1 MADYSKKILIVDDD
15 LDILEALQMIFEAEG
30 YQTSITTESKKMF
43 ALIGSYTP
51 DVVVLD
57 MLLSGQDG
65 RLLCQAVKNNQ
76 ETQHVPIIMI
86 SAHPGAAQSTIAA
99 GADDFVAKPFD
110 IDDLLQKVAKHTEQ
124 ASIH

>member
-1 MADYSKKILIVDDD
+1 MSDYSKKILIVDDD

-30 YQTSITTESKKMF
+30 YETNITTESEKMF
-43 ALIGSYTP
+43 SLIASYTP

-65 RLLCQAVKNNQ
+65 RLLCQAVKNNKK
-76 ETQHVPIIMI
+76 TQHVPVIMI
-86 SAHPGAAQSTIAA
+86 SAHPEAAKSTIAA

-110 IDDLLQKVAKHTEQ
+110 IDELLQKVAKY
-124 ASIH
+124 AN